1 MGVFF
6 FSSRIRH
13 TSCALVT
20 GVQTCALPISRKT
33 RNGVEIVAGV
43 ERERP
48 SRSSRATPKTD
59 PMIRFIAQAR
69 AVGVDP
75 ELLADELARGGDDLA
90 DVWSHFLVR
99 IERDPSLLP
108 PPHREISHLCVVG
121 DSGSAKTTTP
131 DRK

>member
-1 MGVFF
+1 METSTIT
-6 FSSRIRH
+6 SSYSR
-13 TSCALVT
+13 SALAQVADSLGPDAVIIET
-20 GVQTCALPISRKT
+20 RKT

-99 IERDPSLLP
+99 IERDLSLLP
-108 PPHREISHLCVVG
+108 PPPREISHLCVVG
-121 DSGSAKTTTP
+121 E
-131 DRK
+131 DRKSVV

>member
-1 MGVFF
+1 METTTITAAD
-6 FSSRIRH
+6 SR
-13 TSCALVT
+13 SALAQVADRLGPDAVIIET
-20 GVQTCALPISRKT
+20 RKT

-90 DVWSHFLVR
+90 DVRSHFLVR
-99 IERDPSLLP
+99 IEQIGRA
-108 PPHREISHLCVVG
+108 HV
-121 DSGSAKTTTP
+121 
-131 DRK
+131 